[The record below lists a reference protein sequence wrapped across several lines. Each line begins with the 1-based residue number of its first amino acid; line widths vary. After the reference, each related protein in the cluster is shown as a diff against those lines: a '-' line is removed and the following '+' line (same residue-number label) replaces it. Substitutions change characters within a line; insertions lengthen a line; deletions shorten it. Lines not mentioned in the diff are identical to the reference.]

1 MQHTTNATARIIE
14 HFHMVCE
21 IPRPSRSEQ
30 RIRARLVQWAAAHQ
44 LQSRTDQA
52 GNLVIEVP
60 ASRGCR
66 SDTTV
71 VLQGHM
77 DMVCEKL
84 PGSRHNFETDPIAT
98 VVDGEWLA
106 ADGTTLGAD
115 NGIAIALALAVAQ
128 EQHKPHPALELL
140 FTVEEETGLSGAAR
154 LDGALLRGSALIN
167 LDSEDEAVITV
178 GCAGGTRMV
187 LTLPLERT
195 AVPAGLCAYRVTVSG
210 LSGGHSGTD
219 IGLGRANANV
229 LLTRLLLPLDKAHS
243 VRLAS
248 LSGGH
253 ADNAIARH
261 ATADIVMAERE
272 FSACSERLAQLQ
284 HDIRCEYQRQDP
296 DLSIECV
303 PLDSL
308 PREVFPPAET
318 SRVLQ
323 LLNALPHG
331 VAVMS
336 PSAAGL
342 VQTSSNLAAVASNQR
357 GIEIVCTLR
366 GSVASELD
374 ALAARHASLAALAG
388 AEVRTD
394 AAYPG
399 WEPDFQSELL
409 TRARVAGRA
418 CFQSEPRVE
427 VVHAGLE
434 CGVIGARYPQ
444 MQMISIGPT
453 IANPHSPNERLHL
466 RSLERTWEFL
476 TEILAT
482 YCSDCG
488 NS

>member
-1 MQHTTNATARIIE
+1 MQHNSSATARIIE
-14 HFHMVCE
+14 LFQMVCE
-21 IPRPSRSEQ
+21 VPRPSRKEQ
-30 RIRARLVQWAAAHQ
+30 RIRSRLVQWATGQQ
-44 LQSRTDQA
+44 LQSRTDQV

-66 SDTTV
+66 GDTTV

-84 PGSRHNFETDPIAT
+84 PDSEHNFETDPIT
-98 VVDGEWLA
+98 TFVDGEWLA

-154 LDGALLRGSALIN
+154 LDGSLLRGSVLIN
-167 LDSEDEAVITV
+167 LDSEEEAVITV
-178 GCAGGTRMV
+178 GCAGGSRLV
-187 LTLPLERT
+187 LTLPLGR
-195 AVPAGLCAYRVTVSG
+195 AARPAGLCAYRITVSG

-219 IGLGRANANV
+219 IGRGHANANV
-229 LLTRLLLPLDKAHS
+229 LLTRLLLQLEKAHS
-243 VRLAS
+243 VQLAS
-248 LSGGH
+248 ISGGH
-253 ADNAIARH
+253 ADNAIAHH
-261 ATADIVMAERE
+261 ATADIVMAEHE
-272 FSACSERLAQLQ
+272 LSAASERLAQLQ
-284 HDIRCEYQRQDP
+284 HDIRCEYRREDP
-296 DLSIECV
+296 DLSIACV

-318 SRVLQ
+318 SRALQ

-331 VAVMS
+331 VAVMA

-342 VQTSSNLAAVASNQR
+342 VQTSSNLAAVGINQR
-357 GIEIVCTLR
+357 GIEIVCSLR
-366 GSVASELD
+366 SSVASELE
-374 ALAARHASLAALAG
+374 ALAARYASLAALAG

-394 AAYPG
+394 GPYPG
-399 WEPDFQSELL
+399 WEPDFESELL
-409 TRARVAGRA
+409 ARARRAGRA

-434 CGVIGARYPQ
+434 CGAIGARYPQ

-453 IANPHSPNERLHL
+453 IVNPHSPNERLHL

-476 TEILAT
+476 TALLAT